1 MKIGAVSIARQAA
14 YSSSHVRAGP
24 VPGPQRSLDKLVP
37 ELAYCTFGS
46 PGAHPVASSSLHL
59 SGSFHVCCSVVQKP
73 GSCVVDQLIP
83 RILQPFLRL
92 CQPVLD
98 ITATELGGYDQCSAW
113 M

>member
-46 PGAHPVASSSLHL
+46 PGAHPVASSP
-59 SGSFHVCCSVVQKP
+59 C
-73 GSCVVDQLIP
+73 
-83 RILQPFLRL
+83 
-92 CQPVLD
+92 
-98 ITATELGGYDQCSAW
+98 T
-113 M
+113 